1 MSLKVK
7 YSNTSG
13 EIDSNMAIS
22 SDDGQPFSDASDLS
36 GGGTKDIPWATLE
49 PSSWVLDGSRK
60 LIEDPADIGWWSL
73 ERSDEYGAFGTHPK
87 IRIDFGVGALISA
100 PGITFQFW
108 PSLGEWCNEMYVTW
122 YYGEYDVVHL
132 ESVYP
137 DSANWYLD
145 AQVDNFNAIEI
156 EFISTN
162 IPGRFAK
169 LQSIGIG
176 QVHLFFQDEIVRVSL
191 LNEVDPSACELSA
204 DELTVEI
211 REKKSRYLNV
221 RENDRIEFYQNDQLI
236 ASHYV
241 QNFSREGENKYT
253 FKCNSAII
261 LLDGTFSGGFYKDAA
276 VKIVLRELF
285 EEIPWSLDDSLSSE
299 TISGYLPVCTRREA
313 LQQIAFAIGAKV
325 STQGDG
331 VIHISKISVDDFYP
345 TSAFDKRSIFT
356 GQSLKKEKPPTEI
369 KILTYQYQE
378 SEDAE
383 EETLLENVAVSRGDV
398 IVFDEPHWGYSYET
412 AEEDL
417 GIDTYPNHIEIWGD
431 VSSGAIIW
439 LKGKKYTKVTK
450 ENIWKPGDSTGNS
463 KAVKVDKATLVTD
476 KNLDSVMSRLR
487 HYYSLPNLLKGNVVI
502 DGQKA
507 GDVVEIANPY
517 GNDLTTGYIT
527 SMDSEFSFNG
537 HIAKIEVRGC
547 DVQGA
552 NAEVL
557 NR

>member
-7 YSNTSG
+7 YSNASS
-13 EIDSNMAIS
+13 ESDSDMSIS
-22 SDDGQPFSDASDLS
+22 SDDGQPFSDASGLS
-36 GGGTKDIPWATLE
+36 GGGFKDTPLATLE
-49 PSSWVLDGSRK
+49 PNSWVLDGTRQ
-60 LIEDPADIGWWSL
+60 LIKDPADIGWWSL
-73 ERSDEYGAFGTHPK
+73 DSSNDEGVFSTHPK
-87 IRIDFGVGALISA
+87 IRIDFGEMALVSA
-100 PGITFQFW
+100 PGITFRFW
-108 PSLGEWCNEMYVTW
+108 PSLAEWCSEMYVTW
-122 YYGEYDVVHL
+122 YYGEYDIIRE

-137 DSANWYLD
+137 DSSNWYLD

-162 IPGRFAK
+162 IPNRFAK
-169 LQSIGIG
+169 LQSLSIG

-221 RENDRIEFYQNDQLI
+221 RENDRIEFYQNDKLI

-261 LLDGTFSGGFYKDAA
+261 LLDGTFYGGFYNETDLRS
-276 VKIVLRELF
+276 VLRELF
-285 EEIPWSLDDSLSSE
+285 KEVPWSLDSAFTGE
-299 TISGYLPVCTRREA
+299 TISGYLPVSTRREA
-313 LQQIAFAIGAKV
+313 LQQIAFAIGARI

-356 GQSLKKEKPPTEI
+356 GQSLKKEKPPSEI
-369 KILTYQYQE
+369 KILTYQYQQ

-383 EETLLENVAVSRGDV
+383 EILLENVVVNRGDV

-412 AEEDL
+412 VGEGL
-417 GIDTYPNHIEIWGD
+417 GIETYPNHIKIWGE
-431 VSSGAIIW
+431 VSSGAIVL

-450 ENIWKPGDSTGNS
+450 ENTWTPSDSTGNS
-463 KAVKVDKATLVTD
+463 KAIKVDKATLITD
-476 KNLDSVMSRLR
+476 KNVGTAMARLR
-487 HYYSLPNLLKGNVVI
+487 HYYSLPNLVSGTVVVS
-502 DGQKA
+502 GQKS

-517 GNDLTTGYIT
+517 GNNLTTGYIT
-527 SMDSEFSFNG
+527 SMDSEFTANG
-537 HIAKIEVRGC
+537 HTAKIDIRGT
-547 DVQGA
+547 DVLGA

-557 NR
+557 KR